1 MHSPSAMIQPFI
13 LRNSLLL
20 TPATLYICAGQ
31 LPMAQVFPFEKREV
45 ISMV

>member
-1 MHSPSAMIQPFI
+1 MHSPAVMIQLSI
-13 LRNSLLL
+13 LHNSLPL

-31 LPMAQVFPFEKREV
+31 MPLAQVFPFEKREV